1 MDSVIAELISSGT
14 FSIVANGKAAAIS
27 GLETILLSAFPIISA
42 PFAIVKQF
50 FRLY

>member
-1 MDSVIAELISSGT
+1 MDSVIAELISSDT

-27 GLETILLSAFPIISA
+27 GLETVLLSAFPTIST

-50 FRLY
+50 FSLY